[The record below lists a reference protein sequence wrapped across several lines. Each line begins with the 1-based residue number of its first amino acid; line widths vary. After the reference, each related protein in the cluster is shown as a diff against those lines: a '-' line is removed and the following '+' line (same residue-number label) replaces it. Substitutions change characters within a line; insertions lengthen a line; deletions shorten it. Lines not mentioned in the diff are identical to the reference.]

1 VRLVPDQGDDSDRG
15 APADRDQ
22 RSQRDRDGIRHDL
35 DWSVPCP
42 IERNHEARH
51 ERGGLLGSQLS
62 VAGVDDNVIAL
73 PRRGNVG
80 RIRAERVDFLFREQT
95 GHWFFLLAL
104 AVGFLARRVAA
115 ARGADDR
122 PHEGDVTAV
131 PNVFDRRDPWLRIA
145 PCPGSL
151 ASARTG
157 AWHRLFPPVRF
168 HSVDAR
174 GSRLVGF
181 LWGQKATPVPR
192 QCADSRKQVSHLD
205 YNGLWRLAEAVIS
218 WRGIGTRGENLS
230 EMRDTVQNEAGGFR
244 NPSRPD
250 SPDYRT
256 LAEARAAA
264 RPRPAGVEVRE
275 EPRMKTLSAEGQEI
289 SIASP

>member
-1 VRLVPDQGDDSDRG
+1 MWGGSARSASISCFVSR
-15 APADRDQ
+15 RD
-22 RSQRDRDGIRHDL
+22 
-35 DWSVPCP
+35 
-42 IERNHEARH
+42 N
-51 ERGGLLGSQLS
+51 GSS
-62 VAGVDDNVIAL
+62 SW
-73 PRRGNVG
+73 
-80 RIRAERVDFLFREQT
+80 LF
-95 GHWFFLLAL
+95 

-192 QCADSRKQVSHLD
+192 QCADSRKQLSHLN
-205 YNGLWRLAEAVIS
+205 Y
-218 WRGIGTRGENLS
+218 RGY
-230 EMRDTVQNEAGGFR
+230 GG
-244 NPSRPD
+244 SR
-250 SPDYRT
+250 R
-256 LAEARAAA
+256 R
-264 RPRPAGVEVRE
+264 
-275 EPRMKTLSAEGQEI
+275 
-289 SIASP
+289 